1 MPGALLRRATR
12 TPASRFLFTI
22 ATVLAVGLVSDNL
35 NPPHVQPLLQGRD
48 GMHHMAMAGLGF
60 LMFKLAVVGVAML
73 PSDSNIP
80 VLDKKAS

>member
-1 MPGALLRRATR
+1 
-12 TPASRFLFTI
+12 
-22 ATVLAVGLVSDNL
+22 
-35 NPPHVQPLLQGRD
+35 
-48 GMHHMAMAGLGF
+48 MHHMAMAGLGF